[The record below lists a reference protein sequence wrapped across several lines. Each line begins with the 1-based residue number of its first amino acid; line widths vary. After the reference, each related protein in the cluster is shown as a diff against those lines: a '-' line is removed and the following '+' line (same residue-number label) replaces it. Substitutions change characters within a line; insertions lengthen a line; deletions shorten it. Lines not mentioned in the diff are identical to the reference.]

1 MKRVGSDDGLTL
13 TELLVALSL
22 VSVIALAATHAELGA
37 RHYFLL
43 DRRRSTLLNEGMVA
57 LEHVTRTIRYSA
69 NPNMAVGG
77 VLRLQTDWPNYQ
89 TVRAPSDTTPNT
101 TVTYRFQNG
110 QLIYNNGVGG
120 DETLAR
126 YVNVANS
133 SFAIN
138 GSTVTTT
145 IVTTTQGESVRLQ
158 SAATAR
164 LLP

>member
-57 LEHVTRTIRYSA
+57 LEHVTRTVRYSA
-69 NPNMAVGG
+69 NPQIAGG
-77 VLRLQTDWPNYQ
+77 VLTLQTDWPNYQ
-89 TVRAPSDTTPNT
+89 TVRAPSDTTPDT
-101 TVTYRFQNG
+101 PVTYRFQNG